1 MTAPKNRKKR
11 TVSPKRRTSTKRTNK
26 SGKVYIPAYKTIM
39 LCLGVIVLC
48 LILLLINTFPKTKT
62 EPQDTS
68 ITERF
73 EDDTKKQEKLSS
85 PEIPKKQQEKPAQ
98 TPEVQPQVKPQQEKP
113 AKPVE
118 PKKEPE
124 SKKPEATKKS
134 FGFEK
139 AKKNAQLIFVFDDGG
154 QNLEQLKA
162 FL

>member
-11 TVSPKRRTSTKRTNK
+11 TTSPKRRTSTKRTNK

-85 PEIPKKQQEKPAQ
+85 PEIPKKQQEKPVQ

-113 AKPVE
+113 AKSVD
-118 PKKEPE
+118 PKRNLNLKNRKLQ
-124 SKKPEATKKS
+124 KKALVLKKQKRMPS
-134 FGFEK
+134 
-139 AKKNAQLIFVFDDGG
+139 
-154 QNLEQLKA
+154 
-162 FL
+162 